1 MGSENTNT
9 ADHGVGYL
17 GTHRFLIE
25 LDGVTVASF
34 RTMSGLSSKQDVIE
48 YKLGGDRSVRRKPG
62 RVSFNNITL
71 ERGFST
77 DTALAE
83 WRQNIIDGKKQNDKL
98 KEDRRSG
105 AIVYLNADGSEALR
119 YNFFRAWPV
128 SWEGPGLNATGNDLA
143 IEKLEL
149 AVEWIQIETS

>member
-1 MGSENTNT
+1 MSEPANT

-25 LDGVTVASF
+25 LDQVTVASF
-34 RTMSGLSSKQDVIE
+34 RTMSGLSSKQDVVE

-62 RVSFNNITL
+62 RVTFNNITL

-77 DTALAE
+77 DKALAD
-83 WRQNIIDGKKQNDKL
+83 WRQAIIDGKD
-98 KEDRRSG
+98 DRRTG

-128 SWEGPGLNATGNDLA
+128 NWEGPGLNATGNELA
-143 IEKLEL
+143 IEKIEL